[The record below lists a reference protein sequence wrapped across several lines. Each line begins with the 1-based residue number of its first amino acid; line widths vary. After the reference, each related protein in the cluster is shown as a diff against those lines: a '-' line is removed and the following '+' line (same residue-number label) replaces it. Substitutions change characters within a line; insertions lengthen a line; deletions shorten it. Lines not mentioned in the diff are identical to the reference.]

1 MIDHFFIGASLYSQV
16 FCDKGA
22 LSEREGSKLDK
33 NGDQSAKAHATV
45 LLIGV

>member
-16 FCDKGA
+16 FCDKRA

-33 NGDQSAKAHATV
+33 NGDQSARAKHT
-45 LLIGV
+45 LQFY